1 MWRHCGPCAASTTT
15 CWRGWGDDP
24 AISDGRGPRD
34 AGPRAGAC
42 PRAAGKAVHRL
53 GSRDQGR
60 PHAVSTVATRGCPRV
75 VRLFRELPAPD
86 GAGRADRDRAAGE
99 CAGARR
105 RGQRL
110 TAGRQQVRPRLR
122 RLLQRLPPP
131 AGQRAARRQVR
142 DDRGDL
148 LPQRGPLRRAAPV
161 ARLQHARDRL
171 RRCCRPGP
179 RPRQR
184 VQAQSA
190 RLRPADRPG
199 AGRGGRDRPLL
210 PARGTTR
217 GAAEV
222 VPGQGRVR
230 VRRLAGDRVG
240 QLPPEL
246 LRRALRHPAARRH
259 ARVIRVCRFRTGT
272 VARRLARGAPGHQDG
287 AGRGRGS
294 RGMRAGLTRLAAL
307 SPQARATLMQQL
319 RTARHPPS
327 GEPGEPGAVEQSNLT
342 ESQLFHLGRQ
352 YQTGVR
358 LCHEHVTSVFTIETE
373 VDGEHLRRAFQA
385 LVDRCD
391 ALRSVFHEVE
401 GIPQRW
407 VRDAVQVDLDE
418 VDLSGAASPDAAVR
432 DWVNIRN
439 DLKFDLSERLFDT
452 ALVRLGTARFAWY
465 LSVHHLVSDAW
476 SAALILQRVSE
487 YYELSR
493 EGRLPEAGPLPAYQ
507 DYVHWERKQRES
519 PRYRSSADYWRSTLA
534 DPVRRL
540 TFYGMGGSPSDT
552 RIARRSVDLGPER
565 TRRTLELA
573 KAEGFTSPATVFS
586 TVLFAYLH
594 RVSGAT
600 LLRIGTPFANRA
612 AQFHETIGSFMNAC
626 PLQVE
631 LTDGEDFRSLA
642 GQVQEALLQA
652 AGHQEHPVHK
662 PADDPAYDVYF
673 NFQSGG
679 FHGFGRPVE
688 ADIVGT
694 GHSNDRLAVQ
704 VRDSASAGAFQLDFE
719 FNVEC
724 FGGADRDRTVAH
736 YLNLLDA
743 MLDDAGGKIDSVGMI
758 TEAETH
764 QVLVEWNRTDRRYD
778 LDTPLHRH
786 VERQVLRTPD
796 ATAVVSAHRRLT
808 YGEINAAANRLAWR
822 LRGQGVGRGSVVGV
836 CMERSAE
843 LVVALLG
850 VLKAGA
856 AYLPL
861 DPDDPAERLSHMM
874 TDSATPVVVARQVS
888 DRLPVSEVEVVTVE
902 SVDALG
908 AEDISNPEAGVTGE
922 AAAYVMYTS
931 GSTGKP
937 KGVVVP
943 HRGIVNRLLWMQ
955 EEYRL
960 SPADRVLQKT
970 PFSFDVSVW
979 EFFWPLMT
987 GAAIVVA
994 KPGGHKDPAYLV
1006 DVIVE
1011 HGVTTL
1017 HFVPSMLRVFL
1028 ETPTV
1033 TKCVTLR
1040 QVFSSGEALPVDLPP
1055 RLFAL
1060 LPAQLHNLYGPT
1072 EASVDVSYWNCRPDW
1087 TAPRVPIGRPV
1098 ANTQLYIGDQHGN
1111 LVPPGV
1117 GGELYIGGVQVADG
1131 YLNQPGLTTE
1141 RFVPD
1146 PFRPGWRLYRTGDLA
1161 RHLPDGSIEFLGRTD
1176 NQIKLRGLRVEP
1188 GEIEAEIQR
1197 SPGVRAAVV
1206 SLWDG
1211 QLVAHVEPS
1220 DGELSTEDLR
1230 RFLARSLPD
1239 YMIPSSFV
1247 VVPAMPVTANGKLD
1261 RRALPPPDLSSLA
1274 GHAAPRTPQLKG
1286 VAAQPQTAS

>member
-1 MWRHCGPCAASTTT
+1 
-15 CWRGWGDDP
+15 
-24 AISDGRGPRD
+24 
-34 AGPRAGAC
+34 
-42 PRAAGKAVHRL
+42 
-53 GSRDQGR
+53 
-60 PHAVSTVATRGCPRV
+60 
-75 VRLFRELPAPD
+75 
-86 GAGRADRDRAAGE
+86 
-99 CAGARR
+99 
-105 RGQRL
+105 
-110 TAGRQQVRPRLR
+110 
-122 RLLQRLPPP
+122 
-131 AGQRAARRQVR
+131 
-142 DDRGDL
+142 
-148 LPQRGPLRRAAPV
+148 
-161 ARLQHARDRL
+161 
-171 RRCCRPGP
+171 
-179 RPRQR
+179 
-184 VQAQSA
+184 
-190 RLRPADRPG
+190 
-199 AGRGGRDRPLL
+199 
-210 PARGTTR
+210 
-217 GAAEV
+217 
-222 VPGQGRVR
+222 
-230 VRRLAGDRVG
+230 
-240 QLPPEL
+240 
-246 LRRALRHPAARRH
+246 
-259 ARVIRVCRFRTGT
+259 
-272 VARRLARGAPGHQDG
+272 
-287 AGRGRGS
+287 
-294 RGMRAGLTRLAAL
+294 MRAGLTRRAAL

-319 RTARHPPS
+319 RAARHPP
-327 GEPGEPGAVEQSNLT
+327 PGEPDKPGDAVERSNLT
-342 ESQLFHLGRQ
+342 KSQLLFYLGRH

-358 LCHEHVTSVFTIETE
+358 LGHEHVTSVFTIETE
-373 VDGEHLRRAFQA
+373 VDGEHLRHAFQA

-391 ALRSVFHEVE
+391 ALRSIFHEVE
-401 GIPQRW
+401 GIPQRR
-407 VRDAVQVDLDE
+407 VRGTVPVDLDE

-439 DLKFDLSERLFDT
+439 NLKFDLGERLFDT
-452 ALVRLGTARFAWY
+452 ALVRLGPARFAWY
-465 LSVHHLVSDAW
+465 LSVHHLVSDAC
-476 SAALILQRVSE
+476 SAALILRRVSE

-493 EGRLPEAGPLPAYQ
+493 EGRLAEAGPLPAYQ

-519 PRYRSSADYWRSTLA
+519 PRYRHSADYWHSTLA
-534 DPVRRL
+534 DPVSRL
-540 TFYGMGGSPSDT
+540 TFYGTDGSPPGT

-565 TRRTLELA
+565 TRRTQELA

-586 TVLFAYLH
+586 TVLFSYLH

-612 AQFHETIGSFMNAC
+612 PQFRETIGSFMNAC

-631 LTDGEDFRSLA
+631 LTGEEDFRSLA
-642 GQVQEALLQA
+642 RQVQLALLQA
-652 AGHQEHPVHK
+652 ARHEEHPVHN
-662 PADDPAYDVYF
+662 PAGDPAYDVYF
-673 NFQSGG
+673 DFQSTRL
-679 FHGFGRPVE
+679 HGFGQPVE
-688 ADIVGT
+688 VDTVGT

-704 VRDSASAGAFQLDFE
+704 VRDSASAGAFQLDFD
-719 FNVEC
+719 FNVDC

-743 MLDDAGGKIDSVGMI
+743 MLDDADGKIDHVGMI

-778 LDTPLHRH
+778 LDTPLHH
-786 VERQVLRTPD
+786 YVERQVLRTPD

-822 LRGQGVGRGSVVGV
+822 LRGQGVGRGSIVGV

-874 TDSATPVVVARQVS
+874 TDSATPVVIVHQLP
-888 DRLPVSEVEVVTVE
+888 DRLPVTEIEVVTVD

-908 AEDISNPEAGVTGE
+908 AEDISNPDAGVTGE
-922 AAAYVMYTS
+922 GAAYVMYTS

-937 KGVVVP
+937 KGVVIP

-960 SPADRVLQKT
+960 SPEDRVLQKT

-994 KPGGHKDPAYLV
+994 KPDGHKDPAYLV
-1006 DVIVE
+1006 DVVVE

-1033 TKCVTLR
+1033 AKCVTLR

-1072 EASVDVSYWNCRPDW
+1072 EASVDVSHWTCRPDW

-1117 GGELYIGGVQVADG
+1117 TGELYIGGAQVADS

-1146 PFRPGWRLYRTGDLA
+1146 PFRPGRRLYRTGDLA
-1161 RHLPDGSIEFLGRTD
+1161 RHLPDGNIEFLGRTD

-1211 QLVAHVEPS
+1211 QLVAHVAPS
-1220 DGELSTEDLR
+1220 DGELSTENLR
-1230 RFLARSLPD
+1230 RFLAKSLPD
-1239 YMIPSSFV
+1239 HMIPSSFV
-1247 VVPAMPVTANGKLD
+1247 VVPAMPVTPNGKLD
-1261 RRALPPPDLSSLA
+1261 RRALPPPDLSSPA
-1274 GHAAPRTPQLKG
+1274 GYVAPHTPLEKSI
-1286 VAAQPQTAS
+1286 ARL